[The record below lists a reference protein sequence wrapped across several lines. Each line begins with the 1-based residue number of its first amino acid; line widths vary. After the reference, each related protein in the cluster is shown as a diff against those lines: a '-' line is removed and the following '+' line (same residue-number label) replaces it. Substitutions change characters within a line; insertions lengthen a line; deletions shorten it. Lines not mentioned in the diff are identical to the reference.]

1 MTERGYAMTERGY
14 AMTERRYAMTERGHA
29 MTERGHAMTECG
41 HAMTEREHGM
51 GFALEKVPASKSERL
66 ASESTAEGPNQG
78 CAGGGQM
85 YRRFGRSVA
94 LRV

>member
-1 MTERGYAMTERGY
+1 MTERRYAMTECRY
-14 AMTERRYAMTERGHA
+14 ALTERRYAMTERGYA
-29 MTERGHAMTECG
+29 
-41 HAMTEREHGM
+41 M